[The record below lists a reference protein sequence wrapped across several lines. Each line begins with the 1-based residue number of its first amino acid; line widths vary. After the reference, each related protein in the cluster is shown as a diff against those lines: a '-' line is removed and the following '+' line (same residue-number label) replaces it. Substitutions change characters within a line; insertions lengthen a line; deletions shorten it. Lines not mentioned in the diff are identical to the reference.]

1 MPSREPPCK
10 SVSFL
15 SLWTSLRPSL
25 PGLALTLVLAL
36 VLALAI
42 ALLAFAPIS
51 SATLPGSDKLH
62 RFLAFAE
69 LAFPLPFARPRLV
82 WPVILTVSLY
92 GGVIKLI
99 LPVFGREASWGD
111 LVADVPGALCG
122 GFPGA
127 LCGKICRRPGIIG

>member
-1 MPSREPPCK
+1 MSCPPAADL
-10 SVSFL
+10 SFETKIRGL
-15 SLWTSLRPSL
+15 VALCRP
-25 PGLALTLVLAL
+25 P
-36 VLALAI
+36 
-42 ALLAFAPIS
+42 
-51 SATLPGSDKLH
+51 
-62 RFLAFAE
+62 
-69 LAFPLPFARPRLV
+69 V

>member
-36 VLALAI
+36 AI

-51 SATLPGSDKLH
+51 SASLPGSDKLH

-92 GGVIKLI
+92 GG
-99 LPVFGREASWGD
+99 G
-111 LVADVPGALCG
+111 
-122 GFPGA
+122 
-127 LCGKICRRPGIIG
+127 